1 MFSYKK
7 TSAAKMSEFDFG
19 IENPETENRQ
29 EIELFRDTWNLRTT
43 TTRENKEGRER
54 DNPNSSELLEY
65 SPEMIP
71 QMNSPGLIG
80 NSLSGKTTN
89 PNSKQKTSESS
100 ELRFSDYFNNLMEER
115 KTTQNEKKT
124 RKITKKF
131 KFVYEEQQN
140 QQNNDCK
147 SEVNAIHA
155 NSQFKNRLVHSHSV
169 PQDSNA
175 DQQLKTRLT
184 DHHPYKN
191 QTNQE
196 NRTLITKIGFYD
208 LKLTNN
214 AVLRTPE
221 TDSMEIKPIIS
232 RVEQVGFEQDGQRMF
247 QETHLEHTNTREST
261 HSNRKTSEIN
271 QKSRKTGQNN
281 SKESYTEIH
290 SERFK
295 LSQTGQVVRFEDSNS
310 NRSEE
315 TRPVFT
321 TAQFPSNKNSTGM
334 LVQQRNFFDLRINQI
349 APNIFQESTNKFSLV
364 EQIES
369 QRKISKTVL
378 NENKPSRS
386 IKKVINAQQIVDH
399 VMPVSERDRPL
410 AENSTKEIE
419 KNTTG
424 KSNPQFPISK
434 KKHIDWKRSKSPSE
448 RVMVHQI
455 PSKSNFKRVA
465 SVRKLENTKQNLF
478 VRKSIKKNEV
488 IGSTSSIPNILK
500 ETIKHRVIEFHLGNA
515 KQSYKMLENF
525 PKDRPHEQS
534 ADLIRVILRFL
545 GLNRSQLKPG
555 FCLIDLNRDSFTVSL
570 ARDYAKQLT
579 FSVIPATHLE
589 QSEIEFMVDKSK
601 LKRLQKTQGTC
612 QTANTRRFAN
622 WFFRKEKSAIF
633 GKICEEFRAR

>member
-19 IENPETENRQ
+19 MENPETETRQ
-29 EIELFRDTWNLRTT
+29 EVELFRDTWNLRTT
-43 TTRENKEGRER
+43 TTRENNEGRER
-54 DNPNSSELLEY
+54 DNPNSGGLLEY

-71 QMNSPGLIG
+71 PMNSPGLLG
-80 NSLSGKTTN
+80 NSLPGKTTN
-89 PNSKQKTSESS
+89 PNSNQKTSEAS

-115 KTTQNEKKT
+115 KTTQNEKT
-124 RKITKKF
+124 ARKITKKF
-131 KFVYEEQQN
+131 KFVYEEQPN

-147 SEVNAIHA
+147 SEVNSIQV
-155 NSQFKNRLVHSHSV
+155 NCQFKNRTVQSHSV

-175 DQQLKTRLT
+175 DQQQKTRLT
-184 DHHPYKN
+184 DHLRHTN

-208 LKLTNN
+208 LKLTTN
-214 AVLRTPE
+214 ALLKTPE
-221 TDSMEIKPIIS
+221 TDSPEIQPRIS
-232 RVEQVGFEQDGQRMF
+232 RVEQVGFEQDRQPVI
-247 QETHLEHTNTREST
+247 QETHLDNTHPREST

-271 QKSRKTGQNN
+271 QQTHKTRQIN
-281 SKESYTEIH
+281 SKESYAEIH

-295 LSQTGQVVRFEDSNS
+295 LSQTGHVVRCEDSNS

-321 TAQFPSNKNSTGM
+321 TAQFPSNQNSTGM
-334 LVQQRNFFDLRINQI
+334 LVQQRNSVDLQTNQNT
-349 APNIFQESTNKFSLV
+349 ANIFQESRNKFSLV
-364 EQIES
+364 EQIEN
-369 QRKISKTVL
+369 QRKNSKTVL
-378 NENKPSRS
+378 NEKKPSRS
-386 IKKVINAQQIVDH
+386 IKEVINAQQIVDH
-399 VMPVSERDRPL
+399 LMPGSEHDRPL

-424 KSNPQFPISK
+424 KSNPQTPISK

-455 PSKSNFKRVA
+455 KSKSDFKRSA
-465 SVRKLENTKQNLF
+465 SARKLENTKQNLF
-478 VRKSIKKNEV
+478 VRKSIQKNEV
-488 IGSTSSIPNILK
+488 IGSTSSIPNIPK

-515 KQSYKMLENF
+515 KQSFKMLENF

-545 GLNRSQLKPG
+545 CLNRSQLKPG

-570 ARDYAKQLT
+570 AHDYAKQLT

-589 QSEIEFMVDKSK
+589 QSEIEFMVHKSRF
-601 LKRLQKTQGTC
+601 KRLPKTQGSFE
-612 QTANTRRFAN
+612 TANTRRVAN
-622 WFFRKEKSAIF
+622 WFFRKEKSAVF
-633 GKICEEFRAR
+633 G